1 MIYWFTGQPG
11 HGKTLHA
18 IDKLL
23 EFKEQGRVVYACNV
37 RQFDYEKT
45 GVLPMT
51 PEDFRNWMNFLPDG
65 AVALVDE
72 AYEHGMLPKR
82 PPGSKVPE
90 HVEQL
95 AKHRHRGL
103 DFIFVSQSPDKQ
115 CDQFVHDL
123 IERHIH
129 VRRKFG
135 TNWVQL
141 REFDRFE
148 ANAERA
154 LPIVTRNV
162 HLLKGKRSVGTYKST
177 ELDTTERRIP
187 WYYYLFAIGIPAAV
201 LLFWYV
207 FGSLGERLSGGAL
220 PAPASA
226 YAAHGN
232 GASEPHGAAATGGVA
247 RASTPEEYVASF
259 VPRVASQP
267 WSAPVYDGKLSVS
280 NEPPRLF
287 CMLAGPGPVEG
298 DDYRENSSCTCLTE
312 QGTRYWLDLQT
323 CATIARH
330 GQYEPFYQ
338 ERSDQRHVDGY
349 RQQEMLREDLRLGQR
364 GTAVVSGSVGTAPAP
379 FVDQTFGT
387 ITRSAP

>member
-1 MIYWFTGQPG
+1 VIYWYTGQPG

-23 EFKEQGRVVYACNV
+23 QFKEEGRIVYACNV

-51 PEDFRNWMNFLPDG
+51 PEQFRDWMTFLPDG

-72 AYEHGMLPKR
+72 AYEHDMLPKR
-82 PPGSKVPE
+82 PPGAKVPP

-123 IERHIH
+123 IERHVH

-135 TNWVQL
+135 SKWVQL
-141 REFDRFE
+141 REFERFE

-154 LPIVTRNV
+154 LPIVNRNV

-187 WYYYLFAIGIPAAV
+187 WYYYAFGLGIPAA
-201 LLFWYV
+201 LALFWYV
-207 FGSLGERLSGGAL
+207 FGNLGNRLTGEAL
-220 PAPASA
+220 PTPA
-226 YAAHGN
+226 HHTDMTT
-232 GASEPHGAAATGGVA
+232 GASEAHGARATGAAARVL
-247 RASTPEEYVASF
+247 STEEYVAAL
-259 VPRVASQP
+259 VPRVPSQP
-267 WSAPVYDGKLSVS
+267 WSAPIYDSKLSVS
-280 NEPPRLF
+280 SEPPRLF
-287 CMLAGPGPVEG
+287 CMLADPGEMEG
-298 DDYRENSSCTCLTE
+298 GYRENSSCTCLTE
-312 QGTRYWLDLQT
+312 QGTRYRLEIST
-323 CATIARH
+323 CATIARE
-330 GQYEPFYQ
+330 GQYEPFFQ
-338 ERSDQRHVDGY
+338 ERGDQRHVDGY
-349 RQQEMLREDLRLGQR
+349 SQQQMLRADMRSRNISE
-364 GTAVVSGSVGTAPAP
+364 TVTGSAGTAPEPSVAAE
-379 FVDQTFGT
+379 FGT

>member
-23 EFKEQGRVVYACNV
+23 EFKEQGRIVYACNV

-51 PEDFRNWMNFLPDG
+51 PEQFREWPTFLPDG

-82 PPGSKVPE
+82 APGSKVPH

-135 TNWVQL
+135 SKWVQL

-154 LPIVTRNV
+154 LPIVNRNV

-187 WYYYLFAIGIPAAV
+187 WYYYAFGLGIPAAL

-207 FGSLGERLSGGAL
+207 FGNLGDRLTGGAL
-220 PAPASA
+220 PAHAAAPVPISA
-226 YAAHGN
+226 GAGEAHGARAP
-232 GASEPHGAAATGGVA
+232 GAVA
-247 RASTPEEYVASF
+247 RATTPEEYVASF
-259 VPRVASQP
+259 SPRVPSQP
-267 WSAPVYDGKLSVS
+267 WSAPAYDDRLSLS
-280 NEPPRLF
+280 SEPPRVF
-287 CMLAGPGPVEG
+287 CMLAAPGEAEG
-298 DDYRENSSCTCLTE
+298 GIYRENSSCTCLTE
-312 QGTRYWLDLQT
+312 QGTRYWLEMSA
-323 CATIARH
+323 CATVARH

-338 ERSDQRHVDGY
+338 ERSDQRHVSGE
-349 RQQEMLREDLRLGQR
+349 RQVEMLYEDQR
-364 GTAVVSGSVGTAPAP
+364 VSRAAALSGSVGTAPAP
-379 FVDQTFGT
+379 QVDATFGT

>member
-23 EFKEQGRVVYACNV
+23 EFKEQGRIVYACNV

-45 GVLPMT
+45 GVLEMT
-51 PEDFRNWMNFLPDG
+51 PEQFKDWMTFLPDG

-82 PPGSKVPE
+82 PPGAKVPD

-135 TNWVQL
+135 SKWVQL

-154 LPIVTRNV
+154 LPIVNRNV

-187 WYYYLFAIGIPAAV
+187 WYYYAFGLGIPAA
-201 LLFWYV
+201 LALFWYV
-207 FGSLGERLSGGAL
+207 FGNLGDRLTGQSLPP
-220 PAPASA
+220 PAQYNESTQ
-226 YAAHGN
+226 
-232 GASEPHGAAATGGVA
+232 GASEAHGARATGAAARVL
-247 RASTPEEYVASF
+247 TPDEYVQQF
-259 VPRVASQP
+259 LPRVPSQP
-267 WSAPVYDGKLSVS
+267 WSAPIYDAKLSVS
-280 NEPPRLF
+280 SEPPRLF
-287 CMLAGPGPVEG
+287 CMLSGPGEREG
-298 DDYRENSSCTCLTE
+298 GYRDNSSCTCLTE
-312 QGTRYWLDLQT
+312 QGTRYLVEMAT
-323 CATIARH
+323 CATIARN

-338 ERSDQRHVDGY
+338 EQGDQRMVSGE
-349 RQQEMLREDLRLGQR
+349 RQVGMLRQDQERSRVIESYG
-364 GTAVVSGSVGTAPAP
+364 GSVGTAPAP
-379 FVDQTFGT
+379 AVDSSFGT
-387 ITRSAP
+387 VTRSAP